1 MGILVCFKSDFGFL
15 KHDNWEKWVLSVIIF
30 SLVSTKMQ
38 GKKKRRY
45 GNEKSVIFSLDGTI
59 IQLTGVEHVI
69 FMSFDR

>member
-1 MGILVCFKSDFGFL
+1 
-15 KHDNWEKWVLSVIIF
+15 LSVIIF